1 MTQEIDNF
9 ITQLKTRVELIGN
22 DLDSSKSDSIND
34 IRDSEISIYNKYIE
48 LLSKEKFDELFDDFE
63 ELEEL
68 MEDLGIPY
76 SDRYKILEHIDSTN
90 FNTKSYGVSVINLN
104 SKLVLYNNLYLNNK
118 ALVEEIDNRL
128 ANVNI
133 DLDMIPNI
141 AKKLSNENNYEE
153 VHNIVVTLILN
164 ELFKRLIESIDK
176 DDMKNVHELELT
188 INDTLK
194 HAENFDESIINPTRN
209 IILNYEDLLNE
220 EINKGNDIN
229 TYMNI
234 SLDDLEKTYNSH
246 EKAMS
251 LKILPLVKSMKE
263 TLENMK
269 EADKTSDEYIEY
281 MKLLMNLNEAYRE
294 IKES

>member
-104 SKLVLYNNLYLNNK
+104 SKLVLYNNIYLNNK

-194 HAENFDESIINPTRN
+194 HAENFDESIINPTQN

-269 EADKTSDEYIEY
+269 EADKTSEEYIEY